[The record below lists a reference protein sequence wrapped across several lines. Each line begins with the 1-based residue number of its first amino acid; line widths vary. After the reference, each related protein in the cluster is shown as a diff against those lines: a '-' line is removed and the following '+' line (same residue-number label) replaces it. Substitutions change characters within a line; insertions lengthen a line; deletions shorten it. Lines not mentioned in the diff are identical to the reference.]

1 MKDPTVDS
9 QPYVRPSQDPPPYPG
24 LPDGPNYP
32 GPPGPNYNDP
42 RTGQSYPGYPISSQ
56 PQVTLVHPSSTTV
69 YPAVVIANS
78 MSPNPSPY
86 VCRSCNQQIITRVER
101 TPSLRTHLLAL
112 MLCILGCW
120 PCVCLP
126 YCVDTCNN
134 AEHYCTNCNAYVGSY
149 VG

>member
-1 MKDPTVDS
+1 
-9 QPYVRPSQDPPPYPG
+9 
-24 LPDGPNYP
+24 
-32 GPPGPNYNDP
+32 
-42 RTGQSYPGYPISSQ
+42 
-56 PQVTLVHPSSTTV
+56 
-69 YPAVVIANS
+69 

-101 TPSLRTHLLAL
+101 TPSLRTHLFAL

-149 VG
+149 IG